1 MKFNKPKFW
10 DTKFN
15 LIAFILLP
23 FALIVQLIVFFRKK
37 FIKSKKFNIPII
49 CIGNIYLGGTGK
61 TPASIHIGNQLLE
74 LKKNPVI
81 IRKFYKNQKD
91 EYDLIKKNFNN
102 IIINKKR
109 ASAIL
114 EAQKMNYDA
123 VILDDGFQDYSIK
136 KDLNIICFN
145 QNQLIGNGQ
154 VLPSGPL
161 RENLNSLIEANIV
174 LINGKKDN
182 NFENKILEINKNIE
196 IFYSYYKPENIDQ
209 FKNKELLAI
218 AGIGN
223 PENFFRLIKESN
235 LNIKKKLIFPDH
247 YEFTETEVQNII
259 RGAKEKNYHIIM
271 TEKDYYKINHFNKDE
286 LKYLKVYLEIE
297 KKEKFIKRITELYDK
312 KN

>member
-1 MKFNKPKFW
+1 MTFNKPKFW

-15 LIAFILLP
+15 LVAFILLP

-37 FIKSKKFNIPII
+37 FTKSKKFNIPII

-61 TPASIHIGNQLLE
+61 TPASIYIGNKLSE

-196 IFYSYYKPENIDQ
+196 IFYSYYKPENTDQ

-223 PENFFRLIKESN
+223 PENFFRLIKEIN

-259 RGAKEKNYHIIM
+259 KEAKEKNYRIIM
-271 TEKDYYKINHFNKDE
+271 TEKDYHKIKHFNKDE

>member
-61 TPASIHIGNQLLE
+61 TPASIYIGNQLLE

-81 IRKFYKNQKD
+81 VRKFYKNQKD

-271 TEKDYYKINHFNKDE
+271 TEKDYYKIKHFNKDE

-297 KKEKFIKRITELYDK
+297 KKEKFVKRITELYDK

>member
-1 MKFNKPKFW
+1 
-10 DTKFN
+10 
-15 LIAFILLP
+15 
-23 FALIVQLIVFFRKK
+23 
-37 FIKSKKFNIPII
+37 
-49 CIGNIYLGGTGK
+49 
-61 TPASIHIGNQLLE
+61 
-74 LKKNPVI
+74 
-81 IRKFYKNQKD
+81 
-91 EYDLIKKNFNN
+91 
-102 IIINKKR
+102 
-109 ASAIL
+109 
-114 EAQKMNYDA
+114 MNYDS

-271 TEKDYYKINHFNKDE
+271 TEKDYYKIKHFNKDE

>member
-23 FALIVQLIVFFRKK
+23 FALIVQLIVFFRKN
-37 FIKSKKFNIPII
+37 FTKSKKFNIPII
-49 CIGNIYLGGTGK
+49 CVGNIYLGGTGK
-61 TPASIHIGNQLLE
+61 TPASIYIGNQLLE
-74 LKKNPVI
+74 LNKNPVI

-259 RGAKEKNYHIIM
+259 KEAKEKNYHIIM
-271 TEKDYYKINHFNKDE
+271 TEKDYYKIKNFNKDE
-286 LKYLKVYLEIE
+286 LKYLKVYLVIE
-297 KKEKFIKRITELYDK
+297 KKEKFVKRITELYDK